1 MSEHIARAVDWEQC
15 QQVLNSF
22 GGFHDCFILDVRIS
36 LQEQRLML
44 WLDDLYSALDERP
57 RREPVPGILCFTGI
71 EKLVSHLA
79 FVGGQVRLD
88 GLELREKGA
97 WLEFEL
103 GVTMTEWIPGP
114 DFAGVGMKV
123 SCREFS
129 VERLA
134 DE

>member
-1 MSEHIARAVDWEQC
+1 MSERLERAVDWERS
-15 QQVLNSF
+15 QQVLDAF

-36 LQEQRLML
+36 FQAQSLTL
-44 WLDDLYSALDERP
+44 WIDDLYSALDERP

-79 FVGGQVRLD
+79 FVGGEVRLN

-97 WLEFEL
+97 LLEFEL
-103 GVTMTEWIPGP
+103 DVTMTEWIAGP

-129 VERLA
+129 VEQIA
-134 DE
+134 AE